1 MTHATDGLPARAV
14 GLQLDRIA
22 DELADRFHG
31 VFGRETVELFVR
43 ETYDL
48 LAEHATV
55 TVHLPALTARFA
67 RERLLDLGRAEGLTQ
82 VTVPQV
88 LFLCVHNVG
97 RSQMAAALLDHH
109 AFGRVAVRSAG
120 SQPQGEI
127 PEIITAALREL
138 HVPLEAAYPKP
149 LTDEVLRASDVVVTM
164 GCGDA
169 CAIYPGKRYLDWDIP
184 DPAGEPLHVVRRIRD
199 EIDRHVRGLLYEPSN
214 QP

>member
-55 TVHLPALTARFA
+55 TVHLPARFA

-120 SQPQGEI
+120 SQPKGEI

-184 DPAGEPLHVVRRIRD
+184 DPAGEPLYRVRQIRD
-199 EIDRHVRGLLYEPSN
+199 EIDRHVRGLLDELSN